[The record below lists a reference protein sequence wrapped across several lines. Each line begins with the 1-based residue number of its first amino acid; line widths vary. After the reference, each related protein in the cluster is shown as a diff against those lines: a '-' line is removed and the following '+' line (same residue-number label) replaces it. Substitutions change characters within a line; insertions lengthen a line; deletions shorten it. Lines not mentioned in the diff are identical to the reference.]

1 MQAIAAS
8 AAIPDL
14 RRERRNKVRIIMRTW
29 ISVMA
34 VAVVAW
40 EEIKRQNDSIE
51 LITHELK
58 NSLSA

>member
-1 MQAIAAS
+1 M
-8 AAIPDL
+8 
-14 RRERRNKVRIIMRTW
+14 KRTW